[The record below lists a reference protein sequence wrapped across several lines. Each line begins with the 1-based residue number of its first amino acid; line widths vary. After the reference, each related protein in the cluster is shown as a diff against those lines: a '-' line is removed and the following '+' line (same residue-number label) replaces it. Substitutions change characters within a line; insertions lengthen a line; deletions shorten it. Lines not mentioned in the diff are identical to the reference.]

1 MDLLLNTH
9 NFRLFRVL
17 FSLAEARH
25 ALLLL
30 SLSSLSLSLSLSRH
44 IFFLLCDTFIYIY
57 ITACAR
63 LSRRN
68 GDFALRRRQ
77 ITSLQFICRQQRPAS
92 RLPHAI
98 QSHRDVDDDFTF
110 GRLLRFFVLLDVRS
124 AGVAD
129 PAGGVQKADTRNGKL
144 TQVFQVTVDDQV
156 RQTVSAAE
164 QTSFAVVLEARVG
177 FVDGRLQSQRRSG
190 FRVVFLHALCETF
203 DFLLVVLLEGFVCLA
218 RRQTGV
224 WLHVSGKRGVD
235 RHRGRDDGGGDERG
249 GFLRRVVSA
258 ARDGDIRLLGGRLL
272 RLQVRGRGD
281 LQSLSFALKK
291 KRKVRV
297 SDFLSSRR
305 SKVVQSVRDA
315 RARIEIRDDAM
326 RDIRE
331 EMAILNHAR
340 SSQSRVSSFAWP
352 DFGPRAVRFQA
363 ARVRL
368 TDPPARAAFFFR
380 SSDVV
385 FKADT
390 TKRISHHHLSTI
402 IVLPERDISSSHTED
417 DDGNTTTNQFTRRR
431 KKDTTSRPRGSL
443 RPHATETRPKRDV
456 PCVRAKTW
464 DVFLERICEE
474 CARARVVF
482 DILLLFIQRVYDL
495 DSEI

>member
-17 FSLAEARH
+17 FSLAKARH

-30 SLSSLSLSLSLSRH
+30 SRSLSRH

-144 TQVFQVTVDDQV
+144 TQVFQVPVDDQV

-249 GFLRRVVSA
+249 GFLRRIVSA

-368 TDPPARAAFFFR
+368 TDPPARAAFFSVER
-380 SSDVV
+380 RGLQGGHDQ
-385 FKADT
+385 T
-390 TKRISHHHLSTI
+390 HLS
-402 IVLPERDISSSHTED
+402 SSSLDHYCPSRERHLVVPH
-417 DDGNTTTNQFTRRR
+417 RRR
-431 KKDTTSRPRGSL
+431 RWEHNDKSVYAKKKKGYDITTAGLFATARDRNE
-443 RPHATETRPKRDV
+443 TETRRTV
-456 PCVRAKTW
+456 CASENMGRVSRAY
-464 DVFLERICEE
+464 L
-474 CARARVVF
+474 
-482 DILLLFIQRVYDL
+482 
-495 DSEI
+495 

>member
-1 MDLLLNTH
+1 M
-9 NFRLFRVL
+9 
-17 FSLAEARH
+17 
-25 ALLLL
+25 
-30 SLSSLSLSLSLSRH
+30 
-44 IFFLLCDTFIYIY
+44 
-57 ITACAR
+57 
-63 LSRRN
+63 
-68 GDFALRRRQ
+68 
-77 ITSLQFICRQQRPAS
+77 
-92 RLPHAI
+92 
-98 QSHRDVDDDFTF
+98 
-110 GRLLRFFVLLDVRS
+110 
-124 AGVAD
+124 
-129 PAGGVQKADTRNGKL
+129 
-144 TQVFQVTVDDQV
+144 
-156 RQTVSAAE
+156 
-164 QTSFAVVLEARVG
+164 
-177 FVDGRLQSQRRSG
+177 
-190 FRVVFLHALCETF
+190 
-203 DFLLVVLLEGFVCLA
+203 
-218 RRQTGV
+218 
-224 WLHVSGKRGVD
+224 
-235 RHRGRDDGGGDERG
+235 
-249 GFLRRVVSA
+249 
-258 ARDGDIRLLGGRLL
+258 

-402 IVLPERDISSSHTED
+402 IVLPERHLVPQMA
-417 DDGNTTTNQFTRRR
+417 TTTNEYA
-431 KKDTTSRPRGSL
+431 KKKRIRHRALCDR
-443 RPHATETRPKRDV
+443 TRPKRDRNETHRV
-456 PCVRAKTW
+456 CERKHGTCFSSVFVR
-464 DVFLERICEE
+464 R
-474 CARARVVF
+474 RPRV
-482 DILLLFIQRVYDL
+482 
-495 DSEI
+495 

>member
-1 MDLLLNTH
+1 M
-9 NFRLFRVL
+9 
-17 FSLAEARH
+17 
-25 ALLLL
+25 
-30 SLSSLSLSLSLSRH
+30 
-44 IFFLLCDTFIYIY
+44 
-57 ITACAR
+57 
-63 LSRRN
+63 
-68 GDFALRRRQ
+68 
-77 ITSLQFICRQQRPAS
+77 
-92 RLPHAI
+92 
-98 QSHRDVDDDFTF
+98 
-110 GRLLRFFVLLDVRS
+110 
-124 AGVAD
+124 
-129 PAGGVQKADTRNGKL
+129 
-144 TQVFQVTVDDQV
+144 
-156 RQTVSAAE
+156 
-164 QTSFAVVLEARVG
+164 
-177 FVDGRLQSQRRSG
+177 
-190 FRVVFLHALCETF
+190 
-203 DFLLVVLLEGFVCLA
+203 
-218 RRQTGV
+218 
-224 WLHVSGKRGVD
+224 
-235 RHRGRDDGGGDERG
+235 
-249 GFLRRVVSA
+249 
-258 ARDGDIRLLGGRLL
+258 

-352 DFGPRAVRFQA
+352 DFGSRAVRFS
-363 ARVRL
+363 RVRRHAG
-368 TDPPARAAFFFR
+368 PPPRSGALFFR

-431 KKDTTSRPRGSL
+431 KKDTTSRPRSL

-474 CARARVVF
+474 TVSYTHLTLPTICSV
-482 DILLLFIQRVYDL
+482 
-495 DSEI
+495 

>member
-30 SLSSLSLSLSLSRH
+30 SRSLSRH

-144 TQVFQVTVDDQV
+144 TQVFQVPVDDQV

-249 GFLRRVVSA
+249 GFLRRIVSA

-380 SSDVV
+380 SSDDVA
-385 FKADT
+385 FKADA

-474 CARARVVF
+474 TTACLSRFF
-482 DILLLFIQRVYDL
+482 DILLLLFIQRAFSDDL
-495 DSEI
+495 DSEM

>member
-17 FSLAEARH
+17 FSLAKARH

-30 SLSSLSLSLSLSRH
+30 FRSLSRH

-144 TQVFQVTVDDQV
+144 TQVFQVPVDDQV

-368 TDPPARAAFFFR
+368 TDPPARAAFFFGR
-380 SSDVV
+380 ATWSSRRTRPNASLIIISRPLLS
-385 FKADT
+385 FPRETSRRPITQKT
-390 TKRISHHHLSTI
+390 TMGTQRQISLREEEKRIRHH
-402 IVLPERDISSSHTED
+402 D
-417 DDGNTTTNQFTRRR
+417 
-431 KKDTTSRPRGSL
+431 RGAL
-443 RPHATETRPKRDV
+443 CDRTRPKRDRNETYRV
-456 PCVRAKTW
+456 CERKHGTCFSSVFVR
-464 DVFLERICEE
+464 R
-474 CARARVVF
+474 RPRV
-482 DILLLFIQRVYDL
+482 
-495 DSEI
+495 